1 MAEPMMAPPAE
12 EARVPAGYEDALL
25 DEYVELEGRELA
37 WLGYADEALVQHELA
52 LALDV
57 TGSS

>member
-1 MAEPMMAPPAE
+1 MANPMAPPVDE
-12 EARVPAGYEDALL
+12 DPVPAGYEDALL

-37 WLGYADEALVQHELA
+37 WLGYADEALVQQELT

-57 TGSS
+57 TGSG